1 MQKLEEKITKLKIRK
16 GKITKLK
23 IRKGKITKLN
33 LLLMKGQSL
42 RGA

>member
-1 MQKLEEKITKLKIRK
+1 MQTLEE
-16 GKITKLK
+16 KITKLK

-42 RGA
+42 RGARNSVIF